1 MPDPVTGLQVGS
13 TVLGVAS
20 SQKAARTQA
29 SAADRA
35 AQLQQEQFD
44 KNIELQAPWRE
55 AGINALG
62 KMQRGDVMG
71 QMDPSYQFRLGEG
84 MKALDRTAA
93 ARGGLLSGATLKGAQ
108 RYGQGLAS
116 QEYGNAYNRLA
127 ALAGVGQTATG
138 AMTGM
143 GTQLAGALGEAGGQ
157 AAQARASGYMG
168 GTSALT
174 QGLNQYMNYGQQQ
187 QQNELFR
194 QLIGNRAP
202 SAFGSAGQGMFSGAQ
217 SGDVGF

>member
-62 KMQRGDVMG
+62 KLQSGDVMG

-138 AMTGM
+138 AMTGL
-143 GTQLAGALGEAGGQ
+143 GSQFAGAQGENYMG
-157 AAQARASGYMG
+157 AANARASGYMG
-168 GTSALT
+168 GANALSSGLGQYLGYT
-174 QGLNQYMNYGQQQ
+174 QNQNLMNMLGGQ
-187 QQNELFR
+187 R
-194 QLIGNRAP
+194 GGGGNLPGFASTP
-202 SAFGSAGQGMFSGAQ
+202 
-217 SGDVGF
+217 VGEF

>member
-1 MPDPVTGLQVGS
+1 MGIETAIIGS
-13 TVLGVAS
+13 ALIGGYSAN
-20 SQKAARTQA
+20 KAANTQA

-35 AQLQQEQFD
+35 AQLQQQQFD

-168 GTSALT
+168 GTSALS

-194 QLIGNRAP
+194 QLIGNRA
-202 SAFGSAGQGMFSGAQ
+202 GGAGQYNQAMGVDFTAPNVYG
-217 SGDVGF
+217 